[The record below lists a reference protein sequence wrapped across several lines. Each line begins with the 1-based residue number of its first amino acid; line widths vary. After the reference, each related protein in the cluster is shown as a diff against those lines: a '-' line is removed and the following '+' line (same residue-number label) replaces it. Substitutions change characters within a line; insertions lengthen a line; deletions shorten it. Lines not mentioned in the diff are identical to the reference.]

1 MSKLDKASTLPEFA
15 SDQATT
21 EPERRALAEL
31 FATLAA
37 LAPTAEPE
45 ALTRGRERLLS
56 AVSESSER
64 FSPLFGKLTQFF
76 DLSAEAL
83 REQFERAARDSEW
96 EQGPLPWVSLFHFA
110 GGPKV
115 AGLDTGFVRIKK
127 GMPFPPHRHQ
137 GSEHVLI
144 LDGGYHD
151 DAQRFWG
158 PGDLHVMTEGSEHS
172 LQMSAEQDVLLAVI
186 LTAGIQ
192 VVGMP

>member
-1 MSKLDKASTLPEFA
+1 MSKLDSTSALPEFA
-15 SDQATT
+15 SDQATA

-37 LAPTAEPE
+37 LAPAADAP
-45 ALTRGRERLLS
+45 AVTRGRERLL
-56 AVSESSER
+56 ATVSESSER
-64 FSPLFGKLTQFF
+64 FSPLFGKLTEFF

-83 REQFERAARDSEW
+83 RAEFERAGRDSEW

-127 GMPFPPHRHQ
+127 GMPFPSHRHQ

-151 DAQRFWG
+151 DAKRWWG
-158 PGDLHVMTEGSEHS
+158 PGDLHVMSEGSEHS

-186 LTAGIQ
+186 LSAEIQ
-192 VVGMP
+192 VVGAP